1 MIDSYRVIVS
11 KNMMRRGRLTIFLS
25 IVLLCISV
33 GGEARQLRQISPS
46 PSAPVIVEPQV
57 PSGGQI
63 GGLANINLDQSVVEA
78 PAPVSL
84 SVVQRGVSEI
94 VDSWNTQGLETYLDQ
109 YFTDRFQLLGTL
121 QRDVPVDAS
130 LVLLSVQNVST
141 LNQVW
146 GIHSG
151 PARTRISTV
160 VATVSLSVRFVDPF
174 KGMIQLPHTSQFYL
188 RVVESE

>member
-1 MIDSYRVIVS
+1 MTSHALLDRL
-11 KNMMRRGRLTIFLS
+11 RRGNWVRRLVIL
-25 IVLLCISV
+25 LLCLSSF
-33 GGEARQLRQISPS
+33 GEARQFRKIAPI
-46 PSAPVIVEPQV
+46 PSAPEVVETQA

-63 GGLANINLDQSVVEA
+63 GGAASVDVDQSVVETLT
-78 PAPVSL
+78 PVAL
-84 SVVQRGVSEI
+84 STVQSGVSDI
-94 VDSWNTQGLETYLDQ
+94 VASWNTQGLDRYLDQ
-109 YFTDRFQLLGTL
+109 YFPDRFQLLGTL